1 MRQSIKYISV
11 VLLIL
16 LYSCSSSRKVSRTVV
31 SEGVFPSYVADYLNR
46 YSTLAVS
53 EMRRTGIPA
62 SITLAQGM
70 LESDYGR
77 SSLARKGNNHFGI
90 KCHND
95 WRGDKMY
102 KDDNRRDECFR
113 VYPSAE
119 ESYRDHSDFL
129 VNGSRYRDLF
139 MLNNTDYRAW
149 AHGLKKAGY
158 ATDPDYPTLLI
169 KKIEDYGLHAYDT
182 GQVSPVV
189 ASQQSAAVQPKP
201 QQSPARP
208 AQQAAAQPSVTSQK
222 TPDTTQVTSEMQA
235 PIKVITLS
243 KSRVQVNNGVR
254 YIIASGGDTF
264 ESIAEEFQML
274 EWEISRY
281 NDLAPGADIQPGQ
294 VIYLEPKKNRAAEG
308 NLIYVAKDG
317 DTMNSI
323 SQKYAVKLSSL
334 YKMNVMKEG
343 TECVAGQKVRIR

>member
-1 MRQSIKYISV
+1 MP
-11 VLLIL
+11 
-16 LYSCSSSRKVSRTVV
+16 
-31 SEGVFPSYVADYLNR
+31 EGAVPSYVTDYLNR
-46 YSTLAVS
+46 YSALAVS

-77 SSLARKGNNHFGI
+77 SSLASNGNNHFGI

-102 KDDNRRDECFR
+102 KDDNRRGECFR

-129 VNGSRYRDLF
+129 VTGSRYRDLF
-139 MLNNTDYRAW
+139 SLSSTDYRAW

-158 ATDPDYPTLLI
+158 ATDPDYPALLI
-169 KKIEDYGLHAYDT
+169 RKIEDYGLHAYDT
-182 GQVSPVV
+182 GQAAPVI
-189 ASQQSAAVQPKP
+189 ASKQGATSQPKP
-201 QQSPARP
+201 QQPATNP
-208 AQQAAAQPSVTSQK
+208 AQQAATQAAVATQK
-222 TPDTTQVTSEMQA
+222 APDTTQVTAEMQA
-235 PIKVITLS
+235 PIKVISLS
-243 KSRVQVNNGVR
+243 KSRVQLNNGVR
-254 YIIASGGDTF
+254 YIIASGEETF
-264 ESIAEEFQML
+264 ESLAEEFQML

-281 NDLAPGADIQPGQ
+281 NDLAPGADIQSGQ
-294 VIYLEPKKNRAAEG
+294 IIYLEPKKNRAAEG
-308 NLIYVAKDG
+308 NSIYVAKEG
-317 DTMNSI
+317 DTMNFI

-343 TECVAGQKVRIR
+343 TECVPGQKVRIR